1 MLPDIHSSYLL
12 LPFIPSKTMYK
23 TTAILFSYNIA
34 LGIQRRDS
42 GDDVSAWQ
50 YLDFQRGELE
60 WLGMTWPGGV
70 ETTGV
75 ENPL

>member
-42 GDDVSAWQ
+42 TFKNKNEKGSKGSDGNKR
-50 YLDFQRGELE
+50 LMR
-60 WLGMTWPGGV
+60 
-70 ETTGV
+70 
-75 ENPL
+75 